1 MIQNK
6 KRKIICIVA
15 SLMLSFI
22 ALITFISCYQAK
34 KRINFKITASDG
46 IVAVNYIRIG
56 ETQYKIKAFAERYNL
71 NYSNNNT
78 KENDWDDIL
87 YIDKDKSVEFS
98 LTRFHNINIG
108 IEKNKTKG
116 DLLVSYNNKI
126 KKYDFSSKNKT
137 DGVFITN
144 HFSKIILDY
153 FTNITINKAVLTFF
167 VYVVSCIILYYIL
180 RYALLVVDKVK
191 EKKELKITDIILLF
205 LSVLI
210 LCLLLLY
217 PCMELIGRYIIIPIF
232 VILCIFIYYLKDS
245 LKNNIHSIFALLAI
259 ISTILFSL
267 IIPPFHV
274 PDEPAHYFKAYSIL
288 NPDKVDNK
296 NKTLSLKSNID
307 NTIQKYTF
315 DLLNG
320 NYRTSAKEYFANFWV
335 KQEGNKYISY
345 NFYNTYDLKPIAY
358 IPSAIV
364 IKISTMLNF
373 PFIFTLILGRLI
385 NALIFVILGFL
396 ALKKIPYFKKIL
408 FVVMLFPITIQ
419 QVSAVNQDSLTLSI
433 SFLIISQIL
442 YLIKGKFKK
451 ISLKDM
457 VLTIIL
463 CCILGLCK
471 PVYFPITFLLLMIPK
486 NKFNSKKDKAIFVSI
501 AILIPIILCS
511 TNYGQYVTGSV
522 NSEKKL
528 YKMSM
533 IITQPFTIIN
543 VVFQTILERLDLD
556 IIRGQIN
563 GFGWSTVWYKNIGAF
578 ILPILYLLILFFDNP
593 EESKLTKLEKIIFA
607 SVFVIIFGIV
617 YASMLFSWTEY
628 GSVTI
633 DGLQS
638 RYFIPAV
645 LLLAIALTNN
655 KIKTSFK
662 NKELYTIIIVLITIS
677 YSLFTIIKGFYI

>member
-1 MIQNK
+1 MNQK
-6 KRKIICIVA
+6 KTKKFCIIL
-15 SLMLSFI
+15 SLILSI
-22 ALITFISCYQAK
+22 ITLVTFISYYQAK
-34 KRINFKITASDG
+34 KRVNFKITTIDG
-46 IVAVNYIRIG
+46 VIAINYIKIG
-56 ETQYKIKAFAERYNL
+56 ETQYKMKSFAEKYNL
-71 NYSNNNT
+71 SYSKNNS
-78 KENDWDDIL
+78 KEDDWDDIL
-87 YIDKDKSVEFS
+87 YIKKGEKFGFT
-98 LTRFHNINIG
+98 LTQFHNISIG
-108 IEKNKTKG
+108 IVKNKTNGK
-116 DLLVSYNNKI
+116 LVTNYNNKT
-126 KKYDFSSKNKT
+126 KTYDFSQKT
-137 DGVFITN
+137 KTNGILITN

-153 FTNITINKAVLTFF
+153 FTNITISKALLTFF

-180 RYALLVVDKVK
+180 HYVLLIIHKIK

-205 LSVLI
+205 LGVLI
-210 LCLLLLY
+210 ACLLLLY
-217 PCMELIGRYIIIPIF
+217 PCMEIAGKYIIVPIF
-232 VILCIFIYYLKDS
+232 IILCMLIYYLKDS
-245 LKNNIHSIFALLAI
+245 LKNNIHGVFALLAI
-259 ISTILFSL
+259 ISTVLFSL
-267 IIPPFHV
+267 ILPPFHV
-274 PDEPAHYFKAYSIL
+274 PDETAHYFKAYSIL
-288 NPDKVDNK
+288 SPDKIDRK
-296 NKTLSLKSNID
+296 NKTLKLKSNVD

-315 DLLNG
+315 DLLNDD
-320 NYRTSAKEYFANFWV
+320 YKTSTKEYFANFWIR
-335 KQEGNKYISY
+335 EDGNKYASY
-345 NFYNTYDLKPIAY
+345 SFSNTYDLKPIAY
-358 IPSAIV
+358 IPAAII

-373 PFIFTLILGRLI
+373 PFIFTSILGRLI

-433 SFLIISQIL
+433 SFLLIAQIL
-442 YLIKGKFKK
+442 YLIKGKYKK

-457 VLTIIL
+457 ILTVIL

-471 PVYFPITFLLLMIPK
+471 PVYFPIAFLLLLVPK
-486 NKFNSKKDKAIFVSI
+486 NKFNSKKDKLFFVSI

-522 NSEKKL
+522 VSEKKL

-533 IITQPFTIIN
+533 IITQPITIIH

-556 IIRGQIN
+556 IIRGLIN

-593 EESKLTKLEKIIFA
+593 EENKLNKLEKIVFI

-645 LLLAIALTNN
+645 LLLAIALANN